1 MHPHRPPDVT
11 VTLPPISAFTT
22 PYAPAVPSR
31 YTSDTT
37 LNPPYASTHPP
48 NALHRLPCLHSHT
61 CLHAQEVTPTPPPI
75 SALTTPYT
83 PAAPSGYTSDASSH
97 LPNSLRC
104 LPSLCFHIRP
114 IGYGGLLPYTMNAIT
129 ERC

>member
-1 MHPHRPPDVT
+1 MPP
-11 VTLPPISAFTT
+11 TLPSHQPDPLQPLA
-22 PYAPAVPSR
+22 
-31 YTSDTT
+31 
-37 LNPPYASTHPP
+37 
-48 NALHRLPCLHSHT
+48 CLHT
-61 CLHAQEVTPTPPPI
+61 QEVTQTPPPI

-97 LPNSLRC
+97 LPNALHCLQSLR
-104 LPSLCFHIRP
+104 FHIRP